1 MNKFF
6 MDCEFIEGFTK
17 PLIGK
22 SRHYIDLISIA
33 IVSDDGREYYAVSK
47 EYDYNKAD
55 SWVKQNVILP
65 IYKAQ
70 NPSIKEQFSEKR
82 FHKIVG
88 KSLETIKKEILQFIG
103 KGRPDFYG
111 YFCDYD
117 WVLFCSIFGR
127 MVDLPGN
134 FSMFCRD
141 IHQMRL
147 DAELSD
153 VWKAANAPDPKG
165 EHNALIDARWNRDLY
180 YKIINEKN
188 ENQTT

>member
-22 SRHYIDLISIA
+22 SRHYIDLISIG

-47 EYDYNKAD
+47 EYNFNKAD

-70 NPSIKEQFSEKR
+70 NPAIKEQFSFKG

-134 FSMFCRD
+134 WPMFCRD

-147 DAELSD
+147 DADLSD
-153 VWKAANAPDPKG
+153 VWKSANAPDPTG

-188 ENQTT
+188 EN